1 MRNGALETISQQRR
15 VAETRPR
22 PDGSIENHEK
32 KKRGGRH
39 IKLLKERGVGAE
51 TRIRSLSGIVKGR
64 RAPAFRA
71 SYELLLALMR

>member
-51 TRIRSLSGIVKGR
+51 TRIRFQTGTTRKKNGNDGFLRHPEACYK
-64 RAPAFRA
+64 
-71 SYELLLALMR
+71 